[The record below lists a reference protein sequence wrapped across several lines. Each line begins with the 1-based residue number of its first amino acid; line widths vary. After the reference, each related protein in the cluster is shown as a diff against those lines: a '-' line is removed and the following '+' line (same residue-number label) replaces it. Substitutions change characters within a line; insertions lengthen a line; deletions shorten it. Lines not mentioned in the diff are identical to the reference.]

1 MTEWERA
8 MHRIDILDAL
18 AGYQEVWSYAARNGA
33 PYVEATETAVLKRF
47 VEFIRATPSAFER
60 ATLAGHLT
68 GSAVVVSTDLTRV
81 LLTLHGKLNK
91 WLQLGGHADGHPHLH
106 DVAMREAE
114 EESGLSRLKFLPF
127 GQAICGG
134 STTLT
139 DILSRPLPMDLDCHD
154 IPARPGEPTHVHYDV
169 RYLIVADANQPLV
182 ISEESKDLRWFSIE
196 EARRVAPEA
205 STLRQF
211 DKLDWLRPRLTGG
224 GKVLG

>member
-1 MTEWERA
+1 
-8 MHRIDILDAL
+8 MHRNDILDAL
-18 AGYQEVWSYAARNGA
+18 ASYQEVWSYAAGHGA
-33 PYVEATETAVLKRF
+33 PYVYARESAVLKRF
-47 VEFIRATPSAFER
+47 VEFIRATPGAFER
-60 ATLAGHLT
+60 ATLEGHLT
-68 GSAVVVSTDLTRV
+68 GSAVVVSADLKRV
-81 LLTLHGKLNK
+81 MLTLHGKLNK

-114 EESGLSRLKFLPF
+114 EESGLTSLKFLPF
-127 GQAICGG
+127 GHAIFGAG
-134 STTLT
+134 TNLT
-139 DILSRPLPMDLDCHD
+139 DMLNRPVPMDLDCHD
-154 IPARPGEPTHVHYDV
+154 IPARPGEPAHVHYDV

-182 ISEESKDLRWFSIE
+182 ISEESKDLRWFSIG

>member
-1 MTEWERA
+1 
-8 MHRIDILDAL
+8 MHRNDILDAL
-18 AGYQEVWSYAARNGA
+18 AGYQEVWSYAAGHGA
-33 PYVEATETAVLKRF
+33 PYVDARESAVLERF
-47 VEFIRATPSAFER
+47 VEFIRATPGAFER
-60 ATLAGHLT
+60 ATLEGHLT
-68 GSAVVVSTDLTRV
+68 GSAVVVSADLQRV

-114 EESGLSRLKFLPF
+114 EESGLTGLKFLPF
-127 GQAICGG
+127 GHAIFGAG
-134 STTLT
+134 TNLT
-139 DILSRPLPMDLDCHD
+139 ELSNRPVPLDLDCHD
-154 IPARPGEPTHVHYDV
+154 IPARPGEPAHVHYDV

-182 ISEESKDLRWFSIE
+182 ISEESKDLRWFSIG
-196 EARRVAPEA
+196 EARRAAPEA